1 MALPWLAIIAK
12 NVPWGEIVR
21 RTPDIIAA
29 SRNLLEK
36 TKKSDGE
43 PTEAGDGET
52 SEEQLRRRVESLE
65 ANDQVNARLIAQI
78 VEQMQGLTD
87 GLEVLAARNRLL
99 TWLIA
104 GFVIALLIVVFALS

>member
-12 NVPWGEIVR
+12 NIPWGEIVK

-36 TKKSDGE
+36 TKKSGSE
-43 PTEAGDGET
+43 PTEEGDGET
-52 SEEQLRRRVESLE
+52 SEEKLRRRVESLE
-65 ANDQVNARLIAQI
+65 AQDQANARLIAQI
-78 VEQMQGLTD
+78 VEQMLGLTD

-99 TWLIA
+99 TWLVA
-104 GFVIALLIVVFALS
+104 GLVLALLIVVFALS